1 LNTFAGRRPYILVAL
16 AVISA
21 YAMFI
26 YLQSLHEEN
35 ISSRLLQEQK
45 ARQELLVQ
53 SITQNIGSD
62 LDRSLQRIKALS
74 ETLRLSIPLGHDLLN
89 QTQTVFSDIRSIAPF
104 DELFIVY
111 RDGTGI
117 KMLGG
122 SVSNNTTKS
131 FAVTSFN
138 ITNSENVFTS
148 FIQDS
153 FAEKRTQL
161 SSGYNIDGKWKV
173 AITVPIFDFSRNG
186 YVGLIGISITTLD
199 LVERYGNVLD
209 TTTLR
214 LVFYDKNAT
223 LLAGYPLPRSIIG
236 KSLFSPENQKIISD
250 SGRPLVNDMFRKIL
264 SGQVYT
270 AEFDIGDGSRLVSG
284 SPIYVESKPIYY
296 LNIPT
301 PFSQILSPVQD
312 LLHTELLLN
321 VIVLLAFTAT
331 MSYLIFIMSQ
341 WGNKMNREVKKR
353 THEIEVANSSLSEKA
368 VEMQRLNTDLNRAN
382 QKIKVAYENLK
393 KHDKLQK
400 EFVNVVA
407 HELRTPVQ
415 SIMGFVEMMDSNPE
429 NRDDYMERL
438 KRNTAR
444 LERLTTD
451 TLDIA
456 RIESG
461 TFRISKEKSNLREL
475 IKNAVDDFTFTI
487 HNGKRGNKLKVMYV
501 KDNEDLSLN
510 VDKSRIAQV
519 LSNLLSNANKFT
531 KNGYIVVK
539 VAKLNQEREIE
550 VKVIDNGQGIDK
562 EILPKLFEKFVTKS
576 DTGTGIGLYISKQ
589 IILAHG
595 GRIWGKNNDNEK
607 GAEFGFSLP
616 YV

>member
-1 LNTFAGRRPYILVAL
+1 
-16 AVISA
+16 
-21 YAMFI
+21 MFI

-35 ISSRLLQEQK
+35 ISNRLLQEQK

-117 KMLGG
+117 RMLGG
-122 SVSNNTTKS
+122 SVNNTSKS

-138 ITNSENVFTS
+138 ITNSEKVFRS

-186 YVGLIGISITTLD
+186 SVGLIGISIPTLD

-209 TTTLR
+209 TTKLR

-236 KSLFSPENQKIISD
+236 KSLFSPENQKIFSA

-270 AEFDIGDGSRLVSG
+270 AELDIGDGLRLVSG

-321 VIVLLAFTAT
+321 VIVLIAFTAT

-353 THEIEVANSSLSEKA
+353 THEIEVANNSLSEKA
-368 VEMQRLNTDLNRAN
+368 VEMQRLNTDLNIAN

-475 IKNAVDDFTFTI
+475 IKNAVDDFTLTI
-487 HNGKRGNKLKVMYV
+487 HNGKRGNKLNVIYV
-501 KDNEDLSLN
+501 KDNEDLSVN
-510 VDKSRIAQV
+510 ADKSRIAQV
-519 LSNLLSNANKFT
+519 LSNLLSNADKFT

-539 VAKLNQEREIE
+539 VAKLNQEKEIE

-576 DTGTGIGLYISKQ
+576 DIGTGIGLYISKQ

-595 GRIWGKNNDNEK
+595 GRIWGKNNDNGK

>member
-1 LNTFAGRRPYILVAL
+1 
-16 AVISA
+16 
-21 YAMFI
+21 MFI

-35 ISSRLLQEQK
+35 ISNRLLQEQK

-117 KMLGG
+117 RMLGG
-122 SVSNNTTKS
+122 SVNNTSKS

-138 ITNSENVFTS
+138 ITNSEKVFRS

-186 YVGLIGISITTLD
+186 YVGLIGISIPTLD

-223 LLAGYPLPRSIIG
+223 LLAGYPLPKSIIG

-270 AEFDIGDGSRLVSG
+270 AELDIGDGSRLVSG

-321 VIVLLAFTAT
+321 VIVLIAFTAT

-353 THEIEVANSSLSEKA
+353 THEIEVANNSLSEKA
-368 VEMQRLNTDLNRAN
+368 VEMQRLNTDLNIAN

-475 IKNAVDDFTFTI
+475 IKNAVDDFTLTI
-487 HNGKRGNKLKVMYV
+487 HNGKRGNKLNVIYV
-501 KDNEDLSLN
+501 KDNEDLSVN
-510 VDKSRIAQV
+510 ADKSRIAQV
-519 LSNLLSNANKFT
+519 LSNLLSNADKFT

-539 VAKLNQEREIE
+539 VAKLNQEKEIE

-576 DTGTGIGLYISKQ
+576 DIGTGIGLYISKQ

-595 GRIWGKNNDNEK
+595 GRIWGKNNDNGK

>member
-1 LNTFAGRRPYILVAL
+1 
-16 AVISA
+16 
-21 YAMFI
+21 MFI
-26 YLQSLHEEN
+26 YLQALHEEN
-35 ISSRLLQEQK
+35 ISNKLLQEQK

-89 QTQTVFSDIRSIAPF
+89 QTQIVFSDIKSIAPF

-122 SVSNNTTKS
+122 SVSNNTSKS
-131 FAVTSFN
+131 FSVTSFN
-138 ITNSENVFTS
+138 ITNGENVFRS

-186 YVGLIGISITTLD
+186 YVGLIGISIPTLD

-209 TTTLR
+209 TTTSR

-270 AEFDIGDGSRLVSG
+270 AEFDIGDGLGLVSG

-321 VIVLLAFTAT
+321 VIILIAFTAT

-382 QKIKVAYENLK
+382 QMIKVAYENLK

-444 LERLTTD
+444 LERLTRD

-461 TFRISKEKSNLREL
+461 TFRISKEKSNLKEL
-475 IKNAVDDFTFTI
+475 IKNSVDDFTFTI
-487 HNGKRGNKLKVMYV
+487 HNGKRGNKLKVIYV

-519 LSNLLSNANKFT
+519 LSNLLSNADKFT

-539 VAKLNQEREIE
+539 VAKLNQEKEIE
-550 VKVIDNGQGIDK
+550 VTVIDNGQGIDK

-576 DTGTGIGLYISKQ
+576 DIGTGIGLYISKQ

>member
-1 LNTFAGRRPYILVAL
+1 MNTFSGRRPYILVAL

-35 ISSRLLQEQK
+35 ISNRLLQEHK

-62 LDRSLQRIKALS
+62 LDGSLQRIKALS
-74 ETLRLSIPLGHDLLN
+74 EALRLSIPLGHDLIN

-104 DELFIVY
+104 DELFIAY
-111 RDGTGI
+111 KDGTGI
-117 KMLGG
+117 RMTGG
-122 SVSNNTTKS
+122 SVGNTTKS
-131 FAVTSFN
+131 FAVTPFN
-138 ITNSENVFTS
+138 ITNGEKVFRS

-153 FAEKRTQL
+153 FAEKRTQF
-161 SSGYNIDGKWKV
+161 SSGYNMDGKWKV
-173 AITVPIFDFSRNG
+173 AITVPIFDFSKNA
-186 YVGLIGISITTLD
+186 YVGLIGISIPTLD

-209 TTTLR
+209 TTKLR
-214 LVFYDKNAT
+214 LIFYDKNAT
-223 LLAGYPLPRSIIG
+223 LLAGYPLPNSIIG

-250 SGRPLVNDMFRKIL
+250 SGRPLVNNLFRKII
-264 SGQVYT
+264 SGQAYT

-284 SPIYVESKPIYY
+284 SPIYVDAKSIYY

-301 PFSQILSPVQD
+301 PFSQVLSPVQD

-321 VIVLLAFTAT
+321 VIVLVAFTAT

-341 WGNKMNREVKKR
+341 WGNKMNKEVKKR
-353 THEIEVANSSLSEKA
+353 THEIEVANKLLSEKA
-368 VEMQRLNTDLNRAN
+368 VEMQRLNTDLDRAN
-382 QKIKVAYENLK
+382 LKIKVAYENLK
-393 KHDKLQK
+393 QHDKLQK

-415 SIMGFVEMMDSNPE
+415 SIMGYVDMMDLNPE
-429 NRDDYMERL
+429 NRVVYMERL

-461 TFRISKEKSNLREL
+461 TFKLSKEKSNRREL
-475 IKNAVDDFTFTI
+475 IKNAIDDLTFTI
-487 HNGKRGNKLKVMYV
+487 HNGRRENKLKVIYV

-510 VDKSRIAQV
+510 IDKSRIAQV
-519 LSNLLSNANKFT
+519 LSNLLSHADKFT
-531 KNGYIVVK
+531 KYGDVVVK
-539 VAKLNQEREIE
+539 VTKLNQEKEIE

-576 DTGTGIGLYISKQ
+576 DIGTGIGLYISKQ

-595 GRIWGKNNDNEK
+595 GRIWGKNNETRK

>member
-1 LNTFAGRRPYILVAL
+1 MNTFAGRRPYILVAL

-35 ISSRLLQEQK
+35 ISNRLLQEHK

-62 LDRSLQRIKALS
+62 LDGSLQRIKALS

-89 QTQTVFSDIRSIAPF
+89 QTQTVFSDIRSIAPY

-111 RDGTGI
+111 KDGNGI
-117 KMLGG
+117 RMVGG
-122 SVSNNTTKS
+122 PVGNTTKS
-131 FAVTSFN
+131 FPVTSFN
-138 ITNSENVFTS
+138 ITNGEKVFTS

-153 FAEKRTQL
+153 FAEKRTQF
-161 SSGYNIDGKWKV
+161 SSGYNMDGKWKV
-173 AITVPIFDFSRNG
+173 AITVPIFDFSKNA
-186 YVGLIGISITTLD
+186 YVGLIGTSIPTLD

-209 TTTLR
+209 TTKLR
-214 LVFYDKNAT
+214 LIFYDKNAT
-223 LLAGYPLPRSIIG
+223 LLAGYPLPNSIIG

-250 SGRPLVNDMFRKIL
+250 SGRPLVNNLFRKII
-264 SGQVYT
+264 SGQAST
-270 AEFDIGDGSRLVSG
+270 AEFDIGDGSRLISG
-284 SPIYVESKPIYY
+284 SPIYVDAKPIYY

-301 PFSQILSPVQD
+301 PFSQILSPVKD

-321 VIVLLAFTAT
+321 VIVLVAFTAT

-353 THEIEVANSSLSEKA
+353 THEIEVAHRSLGEKA
-368 VEMQRLNTDLNRAN
+368 VEMQRLNTDLDRAN

-393 KHDKLQK
+393 QHDKLQK

-415 SIMGFVEMMDSNPE
+415 TIMGFVEMMDLNPE
-429 NRDDYMERL
+429 NRAVYMERL

-461 TFRISKEKSNLREL
+461 TFRLSKEKSNLREL
-475 IKNAVDDFTFTI
+475 IKNAIDDFTITI
-487 HNGKRGNKLKVMYV
+487 RNGKRGNKLKVIYV
-501 KDNEDLSLN
+501 KDNEDLFLN
-510 VDKSRIAQV
+510 IDKSRIAQV
-519 LSNLLSNANKFT
+519 LSNLLSNADKFT
-531 KNGYIVVK
+531 KNGDIVVK
-539 VAKLNQEREIE
+539 VTKLNQEKEIE

-562 EILPKLFEKFVTKS
+562 EIQPKLFQKFVTKS
-576 DTGTGIGLYISKQ
+576 DIGTGIGLYISKQ

-595 GRIWGKNNDNEK
+595 GRIWGKNNENGK
-607 GAEFGFSLP
+607 GAEFGFNLP

>member
-1 LNTFAGRRPYILVAL
+1 
-16 AVISA
+16 
-21 YAMFI
+21 MFI
-26 YLQSLHEEN
+26 YLQALHEEN
-35 ISSRLLQEQK
+35 ISNKLLQEQK

-89 QTQTVFSDIRSIAPF
+89 QTQIVFSDIKSIAPF

-122 SVSNNTTKS
+122 SVSNNTSKS
-131 FAVTSFN
+131 FSVTSFN
-138 ITNSENVFTS
+138 ITNGENVFRS

-186 YVGLIGISITTLD
+186 YVGLIGISIPTLD

-209 TTTLR
+209 TTTSR

-270 AEFDIGDGSRLVSG
+270 AEFDIGDGLGLVSG

-321 VIVLLAFTAT
+321 VIILIAFTAT

-382 QKIKVAYENLK
+382 QMIKVAYENLK

-444 LERLTTD
+444 LERLTRD

-461 TFRISKEKSNLREL
+461 TFRISKEKSNLKEL
-475 IKNAVDDFTFTI
+475 IKNSVDDFTFTI
-487 HNGKRGNKLKVMYV
+487 HNGKRGNKLKVIYV

-519 LSNLLSNANKFT
+519 LSNLLSNADKFT

-539 VAKLNQEREIE
+539 VAKLNQEKEIE
-550 VKVIDNGQGIDK
+550 VTVIDNGQGIDK

-576 DTGTGIGLYISKQ
+576 DIGTGIGLYISKQ

-595 GRIWGKNNDNEK
+595 GRIWGKNNDNGK